1 MWDMND
7 VTKKIKAFTL
17 QEMLVVLLLTA
28 MVVGMAFSV
37 LRLVQVQ
44 MNGISS
50 NYANTTEIQL
60 LKESLWVDFNQ
71 HDRLWYDQGNKELLL
86 ANEMDE
92 ARYQFQKEMVVM
104 ERDTFFVEVK
114 ELRPYFNGNV
124 ILGGEMDAL
133 DLYTGES
140 QSGRLFVFKRNSA
153 TSYINR

>member
-1 MWDMND
+1 MSTNI
-7 VTKKIKAFTL
+7 KKIKGFTL

-28 MVVGMAFSV
+28 LVVGMAFSV

-50 NYANTTEIQL
+50 NYTKSTEMRL
-60 LKESLWVDFNQ
+60 LKQSLWVDFNQ
-71 HDRLWYDQGNKELLL
+71 HDRVWYDQGNKELLL

-92 ARYQFQKEMVVM
+92 ARYQFQKDMVVK
-104 ERDTFFVEVK
+104 ERDTFFVEIK
-114 ELRPYFNGNV
+114 ELRPYFNGNG

-133 DLYTGES
+133 DLYTGAS